1 MSQPSDKIMKNE
13 YLSRLNRTIDYIR
26 SHSHED
32 LNLARLAEVACFSKY
47 HFHRIFRAILG
58 ETVNEFVQRIRLE
71 KAMGQ
76 LILHKFKSITEIAL
90 DSGFS
95 SSQNFARSFK
105 AHYGITPSRVR
116 AEYSWDSWLKKMKKI
131 KGQYIKEL
139 QPDEMAL
146 ANYNFF
152 HRKLSLERI
161 LTKPSK
167 MQVTVK
173 KLPSYRVA
181 YVRSWGPYSVE
192 AGSSAFTRL
201 LQWATPRGFVNHE
214 SFLMGVVWSNPD
226 FTPPE
231 KLIYDACV
239 TVPESTEAD
248 RWVSIQLL
256 QGGDFAVHHC
266 EIEIH
271 RQEEEWMRFL
281 LSWLAKSEYQPDDR
295 PAYTIYY
302 NMTESSA
309 IKRVI
314 ADLCLP
320 VKPLML

>member
-1 MSQPSDKIMKNE
+1 
-13 YLSRLNRTIDYIR
+13 
-26 SHSHED
+26 
-32 LNLARLAEVACFSKY
+32 
-47 HFHRIFRAILG
+47 
-58 ETVNEFVQRIRLE
+58 
-71 KAMGQ
+71 
-76 LILHKFKSITEIAL
+76 
-90 DSGFS
+90 
-95 SSQNFARSFK
+95 
-105 AHYGITPSRVR
+105 
-116 AEYSWDSWLKKMKKI
+116 
-131 KGQYIKEL
+131 
-139 QPDEMAL
+139 MAL

-201 LQWATPRGFVNHE
+201 LQWATPRGFVNDE

-248 RWVSIQLL
+248 RWVNIQLL

-266 EIEIH
+266 EIEID

-281 LSWLAKSEYQPDDR
+281 LNWLAKSEYQPDDR